1 MVISNQN
8 VKEKSRELT
17 ARVVGV
23 ASVDRWKEAPE
34 GVQPETV
41 LPGAKSVIVFGVP
54 IPRGMVETIPGH
66 LWSREH
72 GHLMGGKVDEISTEL
87 AYWLEEE
94 GFKSCPIGGLSI
106 PKVTYYTFSKA
117 LGGVPYNDFEFYKP
131 GGIALNMAGV
141 AAGIGTLGKSGN
153 LLVPKYGPNIILGGV
168 VTTAEI
174 EPDPI
179 MDYELCTDCDD
190 CIEKCP
196 GDAISVDGE
205 AGKPIFDPIKCWLMN
220 AVEGRTFAKASEAGD
235 KAVIENLQ
243 KTVFMLSE
251 ATPATCICGEGCLA
265 SCPIDNRIKKLK

>member
-1 MVISNQN
+1 MVISNQS
-8 VKEKSRELT
+8 VKEKSKALT

-34 GVQPETV
+34 TVRPESV
-41 LPGAKSVIVFGVP
+41 LPGAKSVIIFGVP

-87 AYWLEEE
+87 AYWLEDE
-94 GFKSCPIGGLSI
+94 GFKSCPIGGLSM
-106 PKVTYYTFSKA
+106 PKDVYYTISKA

-131 GGIALNMAGV
+131 GGIALNMAGA

-174 EPDPI
+174 EPDPLL
-179 MDYELCTDCDD
+179 DYELCTDCDD
-190 CIEKCP
+190 CIGRCP
-196 GDAISVDGE
+196 GDAISKDGE
-205 AGKPIFDPIKCWLMN
+205 AGKPIFDPVKCWLMN
-220 AVEGRTFAKASEAGD
+220 AVEGRTLKKAMDAGD
-235 KAVIENLQ
+235 TAVSEYLT
-243 KTVFMLSE
+243 KTIFMQSE